1 MSALEG
7 DPFIST
13 GKTFIEL
20 ENVNFSEYVN

>member
-7 DPFIST
+7 DPFISI
-13 GKTFIEL
+13 GKIFIEL